1 MANLFG
7 KPVYE
12 DDEKNAPQVVTAA
25 DRADPTL
32 QGLTDEQILAAKKPA
47 TNNLFEQPVFEE
59 EPPAEEPPPPEEGFW
74 SKAGSLAMEIPKGMG
89 GATMRTAG
97 AVNTIGAGIPVL
109 LDKLTSVIGGFEST
123 RLQDAWFRNF
133 VDPAFDQDRTESY
146 APSTTGS
153 KSGDFA
159 HKAVNAVG
167 GMLSTISQLVLTGG
181 EAAPAAAAN
190 VSTKQA
196 VLQATEHGVKAM
208 TVPAVSEAVNTGREV
223 FQKTGD
229 AKTAV
234 AAAQTKY
241 LTTAISGVLPL
252 SAEGGLATRVATGA
266 LSGTVLGEAE
276 RNAMNTV
283 LPADQQ
289 TPFSG
294 EDTAINAITSG
305 LMSGVM
311 GPRAAQRREQGSPL
325 SAIEEAQRQ
334 AAEEAKAKGGDQL
347 DQVLAAAQAGAHA
360 SEEHAGAFY
369 EHSNQIERL
378 RMADEAAANQKAEA
392 DALAAEQAKIQQE
405 MAEAAEKQAAVSDD
419 QSAARAPRTPDEVV
433 YQPPTGRKL
442 AYEQGFDQAEAERA
456 AKAPQEAAAKAKDYD
471 EALVQREQQAAGQ
484 PVPAPKEPLA
494 TLGDVAPRNL
504 FEKPVHEE
512 PAPEMKTLREVR
524 RLRQLE
530 AQKAAPPPEPKL
542 LEGPKPTGR
551 FLVGKDGA
559 TRAEL
564 ASDLRARNPEQSNN
578 LTLRREAI
586 QRERATV
593 KEIDRAAREAQPA
606 EENSRPAPTEAQ
618 DRAGNFKMGHT
629 SLHGMDVTIE
639 YPRGSK
645 RPYTTREGVKGE
657 REMPDHYGY
666 FKGTKG
672 ADDMHVDVLIGKHP
686 ESENSY
692 VVDHLDVDGN
702 FEQHKVLSGYRNQL
716 DAVRAY
722 KKAYPER
729 KVGPIT
735 EMSKEGLK
743 DWLQHGNTT
752 KPLKPNELGRA
763 ADRTEKTQARGSKI
777 RYREGDIRTEQTDA
791 RQTNVTLEGKRGD
804 VAGEVV
810 LKHRGDA
817 MQVINANVDD
827 GMRGAGH
834 GVRMYEEAVK
844 KAHSEGKRLV
854 SDTSVSEN
862 AARVYEALKR
872 RGHDVHRN
880 PNVETEDSPRY
891 GKVLRSTDS
900 RPVFEVHPKNA
911 EVVKPSGLMQR
922 RMDKM
927 GAEIDRLMKQPH
939 SAERNAA
946 VKKLLKERQTL
957 GDSLRDQKFEENFP
971 SKVRYAEGG
980 GIKLAPSL
988 REDLL
993 ATEADTIDEHSPP
1006 LKSELAKQLR
1016 AGGKISGDALKY
1028 LKSQLDYHI
1037 DRLEDM
1043 VENIGPEHR
1052 NALRAAIKLKKQLDA
1067 AAAAAAEKPA
1077 ESPKPLKRE
1086 GADVGKQPAPGSYES
1101 KAHRESVRN
1110 AIEPLNKE
1118 MPGMKAEVHD
1128 NVASAP
1134 EHIRAQME
1142 ADGQTNARGVYDPE
1156 TDTVHIFADNHAS
1169 AEDAVRTAV
1178 HEGVA
1183 HKGLRHLLKEDFEP
1197 TMLDVFKNAD
1207 TKWLA
1212 DFVAQHGLDP
1222 RDPQTRI
1229 IAAEEYAA
1237 SIAEHMDTNPTL
1249 LRRVIDAVRSVLR
1262 KLGAVRK
1269 WSDADIQA
1277 LLRKS
1282 RTGLREASPRLREQP
1297 NDKLRYAADNRTPK
1311 TDDDHPMAIANKIGA
1326 TVEEQANYNPG
1337 FVRSRIDALKSFGQ
1351 NNIDKLLGAM
1361 PRDKLPEF
1369 IAPGKM
1375 PSTVEYIKEVQKMDG
1390 RRNALMVETEKTAK
1404 RWLKYTR
1411 KEPKSARTLSELM
1424 HAATIAGVEP
1434 ANTYRPLYE
1443 NANTPEKQSIEATR
1457 RAQHARLRKFWNQLD
1472 GEGKALYIDVRESY
1486 AKDRQMIMDAME
1498 QRIQAADA
1506 DGKTKASLIAELRQQ
1521 FEAGR
1526 VAGPYFPL
1534 ARFGK
1539 HWASAK
1545 DAEGNVVSFTR
1556 FEKPTERDA
1565 WRAEMERQG
1574 YKTDGGQKLSDDIA
1588 MAKALDPTFVAKI
1601 TDMLN
1606 QIDPEMADD
1615 VWQHY
1620 LRTLPELSMRKH
1632 FIHRQGRLGFT
1643 GDAVRAF
1650 GYQKFHS
1657 AHQISRLEHMS
1668 KLERHLESM
1677 GVEARTLEEAKD
1689 REAKWA
1695 VPILEEFKQR
1705 HEWARNP
1712 KVSPFARMLTSLGYA
1727 YYMAASPATAL
1738 VNLTQTAAVGL
1749 PVLAGEFNPLGATS
1763 ELMRATAQWTGSRG
1777 DFGNRL
1783 RGDERLAFDEAQA
1796 RGIYEKTQAHD
1807 LAGIG
1812 EEGQDFGSVRNQAM
1826 QVASF
1831 LFHHIERFNREA
1843 THMAAY
1849 RLARRRGDAHEAANE
1864 LAMKLTED
1872 AHFNYTNANRPRF
1885 MQNDAARVL
1894 LLFRNYAVNMTYRLA
1909 RDFRNG
1915 VIRAGKTKAEQHGAF
1930 TRFAG
1935 MLGATMLQAG
1945 VTGLPMWWAA
1955 KKVMNLIFG
1964 DEDTPFEAEAAL
1976 YAHLSHQYGETT
1988 ATAIMHG
1995 AVDAFTPATLSTRV
2009 GLNNLWLQDPPAN
2022 LEGRDEGLWYLQQ
2035 LAGPVGGLVVKA
2047 AQAAALPEQG
2057 HADRALEM
2065 VVPKAMGDVIKAT
2078 RYAREGVLDKQ
2089 GNVIIPPEQISNADA
2104 FTQAIGFTPSKVSKS
2119 FEQNRNIKAAVTKVE
2134 NRRQLLM
2141 NRLFLAAHADDTQG
2155 IAEALEEIT
2164 SFNQKNP
2171 SVAIKANNIVSSAKA
2186 RNRYS
2191 QQAIDGL
2198 RVEPGLR
2205 YLQEDLRIKDK
2216 ESE

>member
-7 KPVYE
+7 TPVYE
-12 DDEKNAPQVVTAA
+12 GEDKNDTVTDA
-25 DRADPTL
+25 DRADPSL
-32 QGLTDEQILAAKKPA
+32 KGLTDEQILAAKKPVS
-47 TNNLFEQPVFEE
+47 NNLFEQPVFEE
-59 EPPAEEPPPPEEGFW
+59 EPAPEAPPPQSPGFW
-74 SKAGSLAMEIPKGMG
+74 SQAGDLAMEIPKGMG
-89 GATMRTAG
+89 GATMRAAG

-109 LDKLTSVIGGFEST
+109 LDKLTSVLGGFEST

-133 VDPAFDQDRTESY
+133 VDPAFDPGRTESY
-146 APSTTGS
+146 APSTTNAKGEPLS
-153 KSGDFA
+153 KGQAFA
-159 HKAVNAVG
+159 HKATNAAG
-167 GMLSTISQLVLTGG
+167 GMLTTIAQLVLTGG
-181 EAAPAAAAN
+181 EAAPATAGN
-190 VSTKQA
+190 VPITQA
-196 VLQATEHGVKAM
+196 VARATEHGVKAM
-208 TVPAVSEAVNTGREV
+208 TVPAVEEAVNTGREV
-223 FQKTGD
+223 FEKTGD

-241 LTTAISGVLPL
+241 LTTALSGVLPL

-276 RNAMNTV
+276 RTAMNTV
-283 LPADQQ
+283 LPEDQQ
-289 TPFSG
+289 TPFSA
-294 EDTAINAITSG
+294 EDTAINAMTSG

-360 SEEHAGAFY
+360 SEEHAGAYY
-369 EHSNQIERL
+369 EHSNQVERL
-378 RMADEAAANQKAEA
+378 RMADEAAANRKELA
-392 DALAAEQAKIQQE
+392 DALAEEQARIQKE
-405 MAEAAEKQAAVSDD
+405 LADAAEKQAATTDD
-419 QSAARAPRTPDEVV
+419 QLAGKAPRTPDEPL
-433 YQPPTGRKL
+433 YQPPTGRAL
-442 AYEQGFDQAEAERA
+442 QYERGFDQAEAERA

-471 EALVQREQQAAGQ
+471 EALVQREQQAAGE

-494 TLGDVAPRNL
+494 TLGDVVPKNL

-512 PAPEMKTLREVR
+512 PAVPPANLRETR
-524 RLRQLE
+524 RLRRIESQ
-530 AQKAAPPPEPKL
+530 AKQSVPEQKL
-542 LEGPKPTGR
+542 LPAPKPTGR
-551 FLVGKDGA
+551 TLVDKEGVA
-559 TRAEL
+559 RPEL
-564 ASDLRARNPEQSNN
+564 ESDVRARQPEQPNN
-578 LTLRREAI
+578 LTLRRE
-586 QRERATV
+586 QTLRERAAV
-593 KEIDRAAREAQPA
+593 KEIDRAAREAAPA
-606 EENSRPAPTEAQ
+606 VENERSAPTEAQ
-618 DRAGNFKMGHT
+618 DRAGNFKMGHAE
-629 SLHGMDVTIE
+629 LHGMPVTIE

-686 ESENSY
+686 ENETSY
-692 VVDHLDVDGN
+692 VVDHLDQDGN

-716 DAVRAY
+716 DAMRAY

-729 KVGPIT
+729 KVGPVK
-735 EMSKEGLK
+735 EMSKDELKTWLKEG
-743 DWLQHGNTT
+743 DTT
-752 KPLKPNELGRA
+752 KPLQPEKLGRA

-777 RYREGDIRTEQTDA
+777 RYREGDLRTEKDGPQT
-791 RQTNVTLEGKRGD
+791 RVTVENKAGDEGGAVTTRR
-804 VAGEVV
+804 
-810 LKHRGDA
+810 RGDA
-817 MQVINANVDD
+817 VQVINANLDEN
-827 GMRGAGH
+827 MRGSGH

-844 KAHSEGKRLV
+844 QAHEQGKTLV
-854 SDTSVSEN
+854 SDTSVSDA
-862 AARVYEALKR
+862 AARMYTALER
-872 RGHDVHRN
+872 RGHNVKRN
-880 PNVETEDSPRY
+880 PNVEPEESVRY
-891 GKVLRSTDS
+891 GKGVRSTDG
-900 RPVFEVHPKNA
+900 RPVFEVHPKTSEAASMAESANMENRINERLTQNA
-911 EVVKPSGLMQR
+911 IDVASTTFKFKKGDSVYGKKGTYKVIAR
-922 RMDKM
+922 RMV
-927 GAEIDRLMKQPH
+927 GRRLVEGKWTKGEAGYTIESPDGT
-939 SAERNAA
+939 
-946 VKKLLKERQTL
+946 RQDVPET
-957 GDSLRDQKFEENFP
+957 S
-971 SKVRYAEGG
+971 
-980 GIKLAPSL
+980 
-988 REDLL
+988 
-993 ATEADTIDEHSPP
+993 
-1006 LKSELAKQLR
+1006 LKSLF
-1016 AGGKISGDALKY
+1016 GS
-1028 LKSQLDYHI
+1028 S
-1037 DRLEDM
+1037 
-1043 VENIGPEHR
+1043 V
-1052 NALRAAIKLKKQLDA
+1052 
-1067 AAAAAAEKPA
+1067 
-1077 ESPKPLKRE
+1077 LKRE
-1086 GADVGKQPAPGSYES
+1086 GDEPLAAKPGSYES
-1101 KAHRESVRN
+1101 KAHREAVRK
-1110 AIEPLNKE
+1110 AIEPLNRE
-1118 MPGMKAEVHD
+1118 MPGMRAEVHD

-1134 EHIRAQME
+1134 EHIRTQME
-1142 ADGQTNARGVYDPE
+1142 ADGQTDARGVYDPE
-1156 TDTVHIFADNHAS
+1156 TDTVHVFADNHATP
-1169 AEDAVRTAV
+1169 EDAVRTAV

-1197 TMLDVFKNAD
+1197 TMHEVFKSGD
-1207 TKWLA
+1207 TKWMA
-1212 DFVAQHGLDP
+1212 DFIAQHGLDP
-1222 RDPQTRI
+1222 RDAQTRI
-1229 IAAEEYAA
+1229 VAAEEYAA
-1237 SIAEHMDTNPTL
+1237 SIAENMDAHPTM
-1249 LRRVIDAVRSVLR
+1249 LRKVIDAVRSALR
-1262 KLGAVRK
+1262 KLGLVRK
-1269 WSDADIQA
+1269 WSDNDIQA
-1277 LLRKS
+1277 LLRKA
-1282 RTGLREASPRLREQP
+1282 RTGLREASPRLREQAD
-1297 NDKLRYAADNRTPK
+1297 DKLRYATDDRAPRE
-1311 TDDDHPMAIANKIGA
+1311 DDDHPMSIAHKIGA

-1351 NNIDKLLGAM
+1351 NNIDKLLGAI

-1411 KEPKSARTLSELM
+1411 KNTANARTLSELM

-1443 NANTPEKQSIEATR
+1443 NANTPAKQSIEAQR
-1457 RAQHARLRKFWNQLD
+1457 KAQHARLRKFWNQLD

-1498 QRIQAADA
+1498 QRIEAADA

-1657 AHQISRLEHMS
+1657 AHQIARLEHMS
-1668 KLERHLESM
+1668 KLEKHLENM

-1749 PVLAGEFNPLGATS
+1749 PVLSGEFNPLGATA
-1763 ELMRATAQWTGSRG
+1763 ELMRTTAQWTGSRG

-1783 RGDERLAFDEAQA
+1783 RGDERKAFDEAQA

-1807 LAGIG
+1807 LASIG
-1812 EEGQDFGSVRNQAM
+1812 EEGADFGSVRNQAM

-1849 RLARRRGDAHEAANE
+1849 RLARRRGDAHEVANE

-1915 VIRAGKTKAEQHGAF
+1915 VIRAGKTKEEQHGAF

-1964 DEDTPFEAEAAL
+1964 DEDTPFESEAAL
-1976 YAHLSHQYGETT
+1976 YAHLSHQYGEAT

-1995 AVDAFTPATLSTRV
+1995 AVDAFTPATLSSRV

-2065 VVPKAMGDVIKAT
+2065 VVPKAMGDVIKAA

-2089 GNVIIPPEQISNADA
+2089 GNALIPPEQISNADV

-2141 NRLFLAAHADDTQG
+2141 NRLFLAAHADDAQG
-2155 IAEALEEIT
+2155 ITEAMAEIT
-2164 SFNQKNP
+2164 TFNQKNP

-2186 RNRYS
+2186 RSRYS